1 MLDSKPKGYAV
12 ELYFDKKMEDEYF
25 SFRESIYKL
34 GVNPVLGNLGDRPHV
49 SLAVFG
55 EVEIEQVIKLTS
67 TFAPLCRQFPAQL
80 SSFGA
85 FPTDSN
91 VVYLQPVPTQPLL
104 ELHKR
109 YHDHLQEN
117 NLFSSFY
124 YQPGQWVPHCT
135 LEFELPDDQFDLA
148 LRLCKKHFSPIH
160 GTFSS
165 MGVIA
170 FRPIA
175 YLTEYPLQE

>member
-12 ELYFDKKMEDEYF
+12 ELYFDKKMEDDFF

-34 GVNPVLGNLGDRPHV
+34 GINPVLGNLGDRPHV

-55 EVEIEQVIKLTS
+55 DMDIEQVIRITS
-67 TFAPLCRQFPAQL
+67 SFASQCNQFPAQL

-85 FPTDSN
+85 FPTKSN

-104 ELHKR
+104 ELHTLFHQYLK
-109 YHDHLQEN
+109 EN
-117 NLFSSFY
+117 NIPSSHY
-124 YQPGQWVPHCT
+124 YLPGQWVPHCT
-135 LEFELPDDQFDLA
+135 LEFEIPDDQFNLA
-148 LRLCKKHFSPIH
+148 LQLCKKHFSPIH
-160 GTFSS
+160 GFFSS
-165 MGVIA
+165 VGVIA

-175 YLTEYPLQE
+175 YLAEFLLQK

>member
-1 MLDSKPKGYAV
+1 MLDSRPKGFAV
-12 ELYFDKKMEDEYF
+12 ELYFDKKMEDDFF
-25 SFRESIYKL
+25 SFRESIYRL

-55 EVEIEQVIKLTS
+55 DVEIEQVIKITS
-67 TFAPLCRQFPAQL
+67 NFAPLCRQFPAQL

-117 NLFSSFY
+117 NIISSY
-124 YQPGQWVPHCT
+124 YYLPGQWVPHCT

-148 LRLCKKHFSPIH
+148 LRLCKEHFTPIQ

-175 YLTEYPLQE
+175 YLTEYPLSK